1 MFGDLGRVV
10 CTGFLVDLGKVEI
23 AGVEM
28 RGVVEGGV
36 GPDILAVE
44 LALVGVETLPV
55 WLVAVLDTPVVEDWL
70 V

>member
-10 CTGFLVDLGKVEI
+10 CTGFLVDPGKVEI

-28 RGVVEGGV
+28 RDVVVGGV

-55 WLVAVLDTPVVEDWL
+55 
-70 V
+70 